1 MSAEKTAINVEA
13 IEAEAEKTLQAARAR
28 ANEILLKANEEASG
42 ILNSGAAL
50 EQVKKDCEN
59 MIKNARKESDARIE
73 EARIKA
79 VAIKDEMSKKGKGL
93 VSKMVNDVAGV
104 ALK

>member
-28 ANEILLKANEEASG
+28 ANEILMKANEEANG

-50 EQVKKDCEN
+50 ELVKNDCEN
-59 MIKNARKESDARIE
+59 MIKTAKKDSDARVE
-73 EARIKA
+73 DARIKA
-79 VAIKDEMSKKGKGL
+79 TAIKAEMSKKGKGL
-93 VSKMVNDVAGV
+93 ISRMVNDVAGV
-104 ALK
+104 DVR